1 MFMVLFCLR
10 FVKMV
15 GKTIMGEGTFI
26 NGEEGLAFT
35 PLQTMKELNAFWLH
49 STA

>member
-15 GKTIMGEGTFI
+15 GKPIMGEGRFI
-26 NGEEGLAFT
+26 NGEEGLVLT
-35 PLQTMKELNAFWLH
+35 PLQTMRELSAFWLH
-49 STA
+49 CTA